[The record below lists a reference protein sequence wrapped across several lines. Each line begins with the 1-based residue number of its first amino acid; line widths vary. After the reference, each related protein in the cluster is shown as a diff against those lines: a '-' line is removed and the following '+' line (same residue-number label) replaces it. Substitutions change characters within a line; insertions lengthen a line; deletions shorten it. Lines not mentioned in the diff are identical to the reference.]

1 MSSTRS
7 GTAPSLFVGV
17 DEAARLLG
25 ISRSLAYELAN
36 QWIDSD
42 EAAGLPAVRLGRR
55 LLIKRA
61 ALEQMAG
68 LNRGEDI
75 AE

>member
-1 MSSTRS
+1 MSPTRS
-7 GTAPSLFVGV
+7 GTAPSHFVRV
-17 DEAARLLG
+17 DEAACLLG

-36 QWIDSD
+36 QWIESD
-42 EAAGLPAVRLGRR
+42 EAVGLPAVRLGRR

-68 LNRGEDI
+68 IHGRDRI